1 MLFFKLKFVQQYIDE
16 EKMKKL
22 IFSIAI
28 MSIWLLPNLAIGG
41 PDRATLLSMSCAA
54 CHGTDGKSPGS
65 MPSLYGK
72 SSKYI
77 EDQMLHFRKGER
89 KGTVMNRIA
98 KGYSEADI
106 KLIASYFGKLA
117 NK

>member
-1 MLFFKLKFVQQYIDE
+1 MMKFF
-16 EKMKKL
+16 
-22 IFSIAI
+22 FSIVI

-65 MPSLYGK
+65 IPSLYGK

>member
-1 MLFFKLKFVQQYIDE
+1 MNKLFFAVVIVT
-16 EKMKKL
+16 
-22 IFSIAI
+22 
-28 MSIWLLPNLAIGG
+28 IWLLPNLAIGG

-54 CHGTDGKSPGS
+54 CHGTDGKSPGA
-65 MPSLYGK
+65 MPGLYGK
-72 SSKYI
+72 SSEYI
-77 EDQMLHFRKGER
+77 EDQMIHFRNDER

>member
-1 MLFFKLKFVQQYIDE
+1 
-16 EKMKKL
+16 MKKIIL
-22 IFSIAI
+22 SLFIIQLT
-28 MSIWLLPNLAIGG
+28 LLPNMVSAA
-41 PDRATLLSMSCAA
+41 PDRGTLLSMSCAA
-54 CHGTDGKSPGS
+54 CHGTDGKSPGA

-77 EDQMLHFRKGER
+77 ESSMLSFLHGKR

-98 KGYSEADI
+98 KGYSEKDI
-106 KLIASYFGKLA
+106 KLIANYFGQLS